1 MTESNVIQLCF
12 IDQVLCETD
21 SSPLSQSGVVI
32 LPNASGV
39 LIHVQAG
46 SQGQRVQL
54 QHKYTTK
61 NTTTEDSELKVKIRL
76 ESGSALELAES
87 HVAEQD
93 NVISRNIAT
102 DLDLS
107 ENSSLI
113 YDESQLCSL
122 RKITRARL
130 ARGAT
135 LNHVQLSLG
144 GQDHKSNLEVL
155 LDGENATANFNLLFA
170 VRQGHTSIHDVLLH
184 HAVPHATSQ
193 QIIKGIVQEGGR
205 ARFHG
210 HVCVDQGAQ
219 KTIAS
224 QVNKNLLLGPKAFV
238 DTQPTLEIKADDVK
252 CTHGATVGRLSNDEL
267 FYLQSRAI
275 PYDLARHLLIRGF
288 AHDVLQAIHNKS
300 LSARFE
306 QVLNRDLFLEAA

>member
-12 IDQVLCETD
+12 IDQVFCETS

-32 LPNASGV
+32 LPNASGI
-39 LIHVQAG
+39 LIHVQAD
-46 SQGQRVQL
+46 SRSQRVQL
-54 QHKYTTK
+54 QHKYASKNFTTH
-61 NTTTEDSELKVKIRL
+61 NELKVKIRL
-76 ESGSALELAES
+76 EPGSSLELTES
-87 HVAEQD
+87 HFSEQAGI
-93 NVISRNIAT
+93 VSHPIAT
-102 DLDLS
+102 ELDLAA
-107 ENSSLI
+107 NSSLV
-113 YDESQLCSL
+113 YDESQLCQL
-122 RKITRARL
+122 NKTTRATL
-130 ARGAT
+130 SSGAT

-170 VRQGHTSIHDVLLH
+170 VRQGHTSAHNVLLRH
-184 HAVPHATSQ
+184 SVPHATSQ

-210 HVCVDQGAQ
+210 HICVDQNAQ

-224 QVNKNLLLGPKAFV
+224 QINKNLLLGPKALV

-288 AHDVLQAIHNKS
+288 AHDVLQATRDKS
-300 LSARFE
+300 LSTRFE
-306 QVLNRDLFLEAA
+306 QVLNRDLFLEAT